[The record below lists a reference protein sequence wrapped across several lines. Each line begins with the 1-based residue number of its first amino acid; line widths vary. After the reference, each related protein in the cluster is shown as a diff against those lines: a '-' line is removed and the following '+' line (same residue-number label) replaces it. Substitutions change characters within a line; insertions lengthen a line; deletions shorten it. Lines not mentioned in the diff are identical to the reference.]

1 MEYLIEDLRKNI
13 SEYNFKK
20 VNELLSDI
28 KIDLEN
34 ESVIKEIAKI
44 LSTDERKNIK
54 ALSRK
59 IENKFSKL
67 KDEFSRVNL
76 MYGFDKSF
84 GDFNYIAGVDEVG
97 RGPLAGP
104 IVAAAVI
111 LDLHSLDD
119 IILGIKDSKA
129 LNNERREELS
139 KIIKQKAIAY
149 NIAECSNKEID
160 EKGIAYCNNRIF
172 LDACYGLSV
181 KPEIVLSDG
190 YPVRNIKILNKAV
203 VKGDA
208 KSASIACAS
217 IIAKVY
223 RDNIMNDYHST
234 YPQYEFKQNVGY
246 GTKNHIEA
254 IQQYG
259 PSEIHRMS
267 FLNNILC
274 R

>member
-20 VNELLSDI
+20 VSELLSDI
-28 KIDLEN
+28 KIDLKN
-34 ESVIKEIAKI
+34 EIVIKEIVGI
-44 LSTDERKNIK
+44 LSADERKNIK

-67 KDEFSRVNL
+67 KDEFSRVNS
-76 MYGFDKSF
+76 MYDFDKSF
-84 GDFNYIAGVDEVG
+84 GDFKYVVGVDEVG

-139 KIIKQKAIAY
+139 KIIKEKAIAY
-149 NIAECSNKEID
+149 SIAECSNKEID

-172 LDACYGLSV
+172 LDACRKLPV
-181 KPEIVLSDG
+181 TPEIVLSDG
-190 YPVRNIKILNKAV
+190 YPVRNIEFLNKAV
-203 VKGDA
+203 IKGDA

-223 RDNIMNDYHST
+223 RDNIMNDYHNT
-234 YPQYEFKQNVGY
+234 YTQYDFKQNAGY
-246 GTKNHIEA
+246 GTKSHIEA

-267 FLNNILC
+267 FLNNILS